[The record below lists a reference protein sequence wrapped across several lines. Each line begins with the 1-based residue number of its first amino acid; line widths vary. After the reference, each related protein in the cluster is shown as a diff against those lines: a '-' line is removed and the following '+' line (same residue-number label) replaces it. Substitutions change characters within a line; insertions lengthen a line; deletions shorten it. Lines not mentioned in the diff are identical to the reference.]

1 MKKEEKA
8 NINIDQETNEP
19 IQQNQA
25 PESPDQTASASTK
38 KTGGENVTL
47 TMEEFETLRKHIEA
61 LQKEKDEVVALA
73 QRLQADFDNYRKRNS
88 SVRLDSLDEGASDT
102 VKQLLPVL
110 DSLER
115 ATTSALESGVCDSW
129 IDGVVLV
136 QRQLWETLKKLGLE
150 EIPAAGDFNPE
161 LHEAVAQESIEGVE
175 AGKITEVL
183 QKGYRIKDRI
193 LRHSIVKVA
202 N

>member
-1 MKKEEKA
+1 MKKDEKTNTEIDNEAKDQVQEQIAPEKEEKVS
-8 NINIDQETNEP
+8 QVQSE
-19 IQQNQA
+19 
-25 PESPDQTASASTK
+25 
-38 KTGGENVTL
+38 ENVVL

-61 LQKEKDEVVALA
+61 LQKEKDEIVSLA

-88 SVRLDSLDEGASDT
+88 AVRIDSLDEGMSDT
-102 VKQLLPVL
+102 VKQLLPVV

-115 ATTSALESGVCDSW
+115 ATASAIQSGVCDSW

-136 QRQLWETLKKLGLE
+136 QKQLMETLKKLGLE
-150 EIPAAGDFNPE
+150 EIPADGDFNPE

-175 AGKITEVL
+175 AGKVTEVL